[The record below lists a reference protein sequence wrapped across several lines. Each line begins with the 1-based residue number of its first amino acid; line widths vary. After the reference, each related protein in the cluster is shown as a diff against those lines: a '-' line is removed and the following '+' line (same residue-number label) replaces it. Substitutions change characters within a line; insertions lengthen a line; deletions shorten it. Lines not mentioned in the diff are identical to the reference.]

1 MTELRRF
8 REIRMSA
15 RSAWRSAAFGFDE
28 DGPEDPAF
36 CVPQGWADHHI
47 AGLCNANSYIE
58 TIDDFLA
65 SAAWCDLIFLH
76 DLEPDSEEAEG
87 LFRWYSMLFLV
98 AGELME
104 DLCLIGEGAGESSDW
119 LDEDDF
125 RDLRGLINNLWKH
138 RDGVRDTSKRGRR
151 AVVHRDLHHGPYF
164 FADAYSGDLD
174 ELKPRLYG
182 MHSLKID
189 PGSIEGVLVP
199 SVVEIVRLLG
209 EAVARACR
217 VLGEQDKLEVL
228 QKYWSDL
235 EAAT

>member
-15 RSAWRSAAFGFDE
+15 RSAWRYAAFGLDE
-28 DGPEDPAF
+28 DAPEDPAF

-65 SAAWCDLIFLH
+65 SAAWCDLISLH

-98 AGELME
+98 VGELME
-104 DLCLIGEGAGESSDW
+104 DLRLIGEGAGESSVW

-138 RDGVRDTSKRGRR
+138 RGGFRDTSKRGRR
-151 AVVHRDLHHGPYF
+151 AVVHRDLHHGPYY
-164 FADAYSGDLD
+164 FADAYPDGLD
-174 ELKPRLYG
+174 GIDSRLYG
-182 MHSLKID
+182 MHNLKID
-189 PGSIEGVLVP
+189 PGIIEGVLVP
-199 SVVEIVRLLG
+199 SVVEMVRQLG
-209 EAVARACR
+209 KAVTR
-217 VLGEQDKLEVL
+217 VSKVLEDRDKLEVL
-228 QKYWSDL
+228 QEYWPDL
-235 EAAT
+235 EAAK